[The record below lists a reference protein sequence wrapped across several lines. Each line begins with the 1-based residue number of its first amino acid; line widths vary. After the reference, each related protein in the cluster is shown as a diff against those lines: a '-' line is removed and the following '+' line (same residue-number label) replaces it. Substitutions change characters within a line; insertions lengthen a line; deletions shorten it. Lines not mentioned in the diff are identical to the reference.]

1 MNGNFKH
8 NGAMKMKRYSMIRG
22 RISGAAGL
30 LWVLL
35 LCSTAVVQA
44 AYVVTTQGQ
53 RVDGTDIRARAN
65 GEIILTTPQGTR
77 TFYPGQYVKAVAD
90 KPAEVDRAAQ
100 LVAAKRFD
108 DAIKLLE
115 EVVSKY
121 RFLDWDNQAR
131 VMIAVAQG
139 GKGDHVAAVSTYE
152 KLFAAN
158 PKSREEG
165 DIVWAYRQAML
176 DAKQFD
182 KLESQLREVIASGSR
197 TDAARAQVMRGD
209 INMAQSQVELAAMDY
224 LRTVVLFKAEKAV
237 QPDALMKAA
246 DALEKLRD
254 ARAKDMYRMLV
265 EEYPASPQA
274 QAAKGKI

>member
-1 MNGNFKH
+1 
-8 NGAMKMKRYSMIRG
+8 MKRYSMIRG

-165 DIVWAYRQAML
+165 DIAWAYRQAML

-254 ARAKDMYRMLV
+254 GRAKDMYRMLV